1 MSQTISIDPEN
12 LRQEDITLI
21 VETLKKGGI
30 IVYPT
35 DTVYGLGVD
44 AENNLAIKRLFAIK
58 KRDLSKSISVM
69 VSNIA
74 LAQHYLTEIS
84 EIGIQL
90 MRAFW
95 PGALTIV
102 GKASTFVA
110 EALQEKDATIGIRIP
125 DNKLCLR
132 LAEAFGKPITTTS
145 ANLSGE
151 PECSSIKHINTA
163 IRSSVELILDAG
175 MTQGTIP
182 STVISIV
189 NAEPLILREGAVTKS
204 EIKNVLDIDCAVM

>member
-12 LRQEDITLI
+12 LRRDEITLATDI
-21 VETLKKGGI
+21 LKKGGVVI
-30 IVYPT
+30 YPT

-44 AENNLAIKRLFAIK
+44 AENSMAIQRLFALK

-74 LAQHYLTEIS
+74 SAQHYLTEIS
-84 EIGIQL
+84 EIGKQL
-90 MRAFW
+90 MQAFW

-102 GKASTFVA
+102 GKSSPSVA

-125 DNKLCLR
+125 DNNLCLR
-132 LAEAFGKPITTTS
+132 LTEAFGKPITTTS
-145 ANLSGE
+145 ANLSGD
-151 PECSSIKHINTA
+151 PECSSIEHIDTA
-163 IRSSVELILDAG
+163 IRSSAELILDAG
-175 MTQGTIP
+175 ITQGTVP

-189 NAEPLILREGAVTKS
+189 NGEPLILREGAVTKN